1 MRVLIVEDEEDLAGA
16 LQRLLQDAG
25 FTVDMSHD
33 GEDGLWMA
41 LETAYDLVVLDLMLP
56 RLQGERVLAEL
67 RARPQYVPVLVLTA
81 RDAVPDRVRLLDAG
95 ADDYVIKPFEP
106 AELISRC
113 RALIR
118 RSAGHGSAVLV
129 VGAVEIDT
137 AQRTI
142 RQAGMTVPVT
152 PREFRLLE
160 YLAIHRRRVVP
171 REELLEHLYGNSEET
186 LSNVLDVFVGSLR
199 RKLGAGV
206 VQTRRGH
213 GYIIDA

>member
-1 MRVLIVEDEEDLAGA
+1 MRVLVVEDEEDLASA

-25 FTVDMSHD
+25 FTVDVSHD
-33 GEDGLWMA
+33 GEDGLWLA
-41 LETAYDLVVLDLMLP
+41 LETTYDLVVLDLMLP

-67 RARPQYVPVLVLTA
+67 RARPRYVPVLVLTA

-129 VGAVEIDT
+129 IGTVEIDT

-142 RQAGMTVPVT
+142 RQAGMNVPVT

-171 REELLEHLYGNSEET
+171 RGELLEHLYGNSEET

-199 RKLGAGV
+199 RKLGADV

-213 GYIIDA
+213 GYIVDA

>member
-1 MRVLIVEDEEDLAGA
+1 MRVLVVEDEEDLASA

-25 FTVDMSHD
+25 FTVDVSHD
-33 GEDGLWMA
+33 GEDGLWPA
-41 LETAYDLVVLDLMLP
+41 LETTYDLVVLDLMLP

-67 RARPQYVPVLVLTA
+67 RARPRYVPVLVLTA

-129 VGAVEIDT
+129 VGTVEIDT

-142 RQAGMTVPVT
+142 RQAGMNVPVT

-171 REELLEHLYGNSEET
+171 RGELLEHLYGNSEET

-199 RKLGAGV
+199 RKLGADV

>member
-1 MRVLIVEDEEDLAGA
+1 MRVLVVEDEEDLASA

-25 FTVDMSHD
+25 FTVDVSHD
-33 GEDGLWMA
+33 GEDGLWLA
-41 LETAYDLVVLDLMLP
+41 LETTYDLVVLDLMLP

-67 RARPQYVPVLVLTA
+67 RARPRYVPVLVLTA

-129 VGAVEIDT
+129 VGTVEIDT

-142 RQAGMTVPVT
+142 RQAGMNVPVT

-171 REELLEHLYGNSEET
+171 RGELLEHLYGNSEET

-199 RKLGAGV
+199 RKLGADV

>member
-1 MRVLIVEDEEDLAGA
+1 MRVLVVEDEEDLASA

-25 FTVDMSHD
+25 FTVDVSHD
-33 GEDGLWMA
+33 GEDGLWLA
-41 LETAYDLVVLDLMLP
+41 LETTYDLVVLDLMLP

-67 RARPQYVPVLVLTA
+67 RARPRYVPVLVLTA

-118 RSAGHGSAVLV
+118 RSTGHGSAVLV
-129 VGAVEIDT
+129 VGTVEIDT

-142 RQAGMTVPVT
+142 RQAGMNVPVT

-171 REELLEHLYGNSEET
+171 RGELLEHLYGNSEET

-199 RKLGAGV
+199 RKLGADV

-213 GYIIDA
+213 GYIVDA

>member
-1 MRVLIVEDEEDLAGA
+1 MRVLVVEDEEDLASA

-25 FTVDMSHD
+25 FTVDVSHD
-33 GEDGLWMA
+33 GEDGLWLA
-41 LETAYDLVVLDLMLP
+41 LETTFDLVVLDLMLP

-67 RARPQYVPVLVLTA
+67 RARPRYVPVLVLTA

-129 VGAVEIDT
+129 VGTVEIDT

-142 RQAGMTVPVT
+142 RQAGMNVPVT

-171 REELLEHLYGNSEET
+171 RGELLEHLYGNSEET

-199 RKLGAGV
+199 RKLGADV

-213 GYIIDA
+213 GYIVDA